1 MFESPAIPRSRYSFQ
16 EVSTMEIF
24 ERDENGITVF
34 VLEGRIDTEGAVDM
48 DLALQAAVSESKHKM
63 VLDMAKVRY
72 IGSAGL
78 RTMADVLTTNK
89 EEGGDLKL
97 VAVNRKVLR
106 VLRIIGFDK
115 FFSIYDT
122 LEAAVAD
129 F

>member
-1 MFESPAIPRSRYSFQ
+1 
-16 EVSTMEIF
+16 MEIF
-24 ERDENGITVF
+24 EREENGVTVF
-34 VLEGRIDTEGAVDM
+34 AIEGRIDTEGAVDM
-48 DLALQAAVSESKHKM
+48 DLALQAAVSESKHRM

-89 EEGGDLKL
+89 EAGGDLKL

-122 LEAAVAD
+122 LEAAIAD

>member
-1 MFESPAIPRSRYSFQ
+1 MD
-16 EVSTMEIF
+16 VF

-34 VLEGRIDTEGAVDM
+34 VLQGRIDTEGAVDM
-48 DLALQAAVSESKHKM
+48 DLALQAAVSEGKRKM
-63 VLDMAKVRY
+63 VLDMANVRY

-78 RTMADVLTTNK
+78 RTMADVLTKNK
-89 EEGGDLKL
+89 EQGGDLKL
-97 VAVNRKVLR
+97 AALNQKVLR

-122 LEAAVAD
+122 PDAAIAD

>member
-1 MFESPAIPRSRYSFQ
+1 MTKEAR
-16 EVSTMEIF
+16 EMEIF
-24 ERDENGITVF
+24 ERDENGVTVF
-34 VLEGRIDTEGAVDM
+34 VLDGRIDTQGAVDM
-48 DLALQAAVSESKHKM
+48 DLALQAAVSEDKHRM

-78 RTMADVLTTNK
+78 RTMADVLTKNK
-89 EEGGDLKL
+89 DEGGDLKL
-97 VAVNRKVLR
+97 AALNPKVQR

-122 LEAAVAD
+122 PEAAIAD